1 MHGVAIRHKG
11 GLEEEQTTRLWF
23 LEMIPNHVGNP
34 MAGAIEPDSLSK
46 VLCSDLK
53 AAGWEGS

>member
-1 MHGVAIRHKG
+1 MHGLAIRHKG
-11 GLEEEQTTRLWF
+11 GLAEQTTWRWF
-23 LEMIPNHVGNP
+23 LEMIPNHTGNP
-34 MAGAIEPDSLSK
+34 MGGAIEPDSLSK